1 MIIHINPIYF
11 KCENQTVLKVH
22 MSKARPEEKISE
34 VVDDMMD
41 AVAGLTPQVSLMKQ
55 LKIRVK

>member
-1 MIIHINPIYF
+1 
-11 KCENQTVLKVH
+11 

-41 AVAGLTPQVSLMKQ
+41 AVAGTTPQVSLKQ
-55 LKIRVK
+55 LKIKDLKVKYYF